1 MDCVRGQEYEA
12 ALGIEVWSQFC
23 RSGIVSGPQLP
34 YATQLGVMTACD
46 HGGSLSFTGIY

>member
-23 RSGIVSGPQLP
+23 RSGIISGP
-34 YATQLGVMTACD
+34 QLGVMTACD
-46 HGGSLSFTGIY
+46 HGGSLSFTEIY